1 VLQLCTNVLFVTV
14 FTGVDLSSVDVSG
27 NEEWAVTREQ
37 INSTIQKLL
46 AIDDDDGPRKVLLLN
61 VQLIVDIFIVVA
73 AAA

>member
-1 VLQLCTNVLFVTV
+1 VSIALLAAVS
-14 FTGVDLSSVDVSG
+14 TGVDLSSVDISG

-61 VQLIVDIFIVVA
+61 VQLLVVNIFTCKA
-73 AAA
+73 R